1 MVKMKKDL
9 RTSYG
14 RPKVRL
20 KHGVIP
26 GDPDIVEMFDVGRDF
41 EWEGKGKRRVSCM
54 GWWWEK
60 WREEGW
66 WAWMETHS
74 I

>member
-41 EWEGKGKRRVSCM
+41 E
-54 GWWWEK
+54 
-60 WREEGW
+60 
-66 WAWMETHS
+66 
-74 I
+74 